1 RAASAPRRSRP
12 GDLRAPPAGDRPPAH
27 LVQRQTPQSARR
39 RTIMTPPPPQ
49 GTRWPLDW
57 RGLPPP
63 ERWIWWDQLWLDATR
78 LRDRYRLALR
88 SGWWEDDI
96 QVEALAALA
105 AWSNAY
111 ESGAWNDPQGKLQ
124 LLYDLDRIRLL
135 LRAGEHVF
143 DPDRD

>member
-1 RAASAPRRSRP
+1 
-12 GDLRAPPAGDRPPAH
+12 
-27 LVQRQTPQSARR
+27 
-39 RTIMTPPPPQ
+39 MTPSPPQ
-49 GTRWPLDW
+49 GSGWPLDW
-57 RGLPPP
+57 RGLQPP

-124 LLYDLDRIRLL
+124 LLYDLDRIRVL

-143 DPDRD
+143 DPDRDRREFIQHLSRIGCEPDALSAASVENDGVFS